1 MTAQTLILLA
11 LKASIVL
18 SVFAIGLVSR
28 VDDTLFLLR
37 RPGLLL
43 RSVVAI
49 NVVMPLV
56 AAAMAW
62 RFNLPQAVEVALVA
76 LAVSPVP
83 PLLPRK
89 QIKARGESS
98 YAIGLLVMAALIAI
112 LFVPVAVELVGL
124 AFQLPVHMT
133 PWPIAKLVFATVLAP
148 LLVGILVR
156 RLAPGL
162 AARFA
167 TPVERIA
174 NIVLVL
180 CCLAVL
186 MTAWPAIIAFVG
198 TGALW
203 AIAAFVGVGLAVGHG
218 LGGTDPH
225 DRTVLALAAA
235 TRHPGVALAIAS
247 ANFPGDKA
255 ILPAFLL
262 YLIFG
267 AILAIPY
274 VMWRRRVT

>member
-62 RFNLPQAVEVALVA
+62 RFNLPQAVEEALVA

>member
-11 LKASIVL
+11 LKASILL
-18 SVFAIGLVSR
+18 SVFAIGLASR
-28 VDDTLFLLR
+28 VEDTLFLLH

-43 RSVVAI
+43 RSVLAI

-62 RFNLPQAVEVALVA
+62 TFDLPVAVEVALVA

-83 PLLPRK
+83 PLLPKK
-89 QIKARGESS
+89 QMKAGGEPS
-98 YAIGLLVMAALIAI
+98 YAIGLLVVAALIAV
-112 LFVPVAVELVGL
+112 LFVPLAVELVGL

-133 PWPIAKLVFATVLAP
+133 AWPIAKLVFATVLAP
-148 LLVGILVR
+148 LLAGILAR

-167 TPVERIA
+167 RPVGQIA
-174 NIVLVL
+174 AIMLGL
-180 CCLAVL
+180 CVVAVL
-186 MTAWPAIIAFVG
+186 ATAWPAIVDFIG

-203 AIAAFVGVGLAVGHG
+203 AVAAFVGVGLAAGHL
-218 LGGTDPH
+218 LGGPDPH
-225 DRTVLALAAA
+225 GRTVLALAAA

-262 YLIFG
+262 YLVF
-267 AILAIPY
+267 AAVLAIPY
-274 VMWRRRVT
+274 VTWRRRAS